1 MNWWDFL
8 VNFFLMTNVANR
20 EYFNTTDG
28 VQGVKVAEGNVKFH
42 TVRTAEGSNTVNII
56 EFPSQL
62 MIIDFG
68 FSINDSIKYLNYAR
82 KLNKTIGSCYL
93 VQDSVDHF
101 TGYPAWQNDCLT
113 TLALNE
119 TISRVRPFAFFPN
132 VFQDAARAF
141 ISKAQP
147 VMGDVMT
154 SKRVVD
160 GEKLYLEKVAGIK
173 PDYFLLITMP
183 EKKALFA
190 GDTVKDKGHL
200 NLAYNHNMALWFD
213 LLSKYK
219 RYCYRNVF
227 MGHGFPVDYTNNKN
241 YDLNVEYLTFIRD
254 VANTYKKKEEY
265 TKVILDR
272 FPDYFS
278 PSLVSAPFG
287 ADYSK

>member
-8 VNFFLMTNVANR
+8 LNFFFMANVANR

-28 VQGVKVAEGNVKFH
+28 VQVVKVAEGNVKFH
-42 TVRTAEGSNTVNII
+42 TVRIGEEGQNTVNII

-68 FSINDSIKYLNYAR
+68 FDVNDSIKYLNYA
-82 KLNKTIGSCYL
+82 KTLNKTIGTCYL

-119 TISRVRPFAFFPN
+119 TISKVRPFALFPSI
-132 VFQDAARAF
+132 FQNGARAF

-147 VMGDVMT
+147 IMGDVMT
-154 SKRVVD
+154 SQRVVD
-160 GEKLYLEKVAGIK
+160 GEKLYLEKVPGIK
-173 PDYFLLITMP
+173 PEYFLLITMP

-190 GDTVKDKGHL
+190 GDSIKDRGHL
-200 NLAYNHNMALWFD
+200 NVFANRNLALWFD
-213 LLSKYK
+213 LLSRYK
-219 RYCYRNVF
+219 RYGYRNVF

-241 YDLNVEYLTFIRD
+241 YDLNVEYLTFVRD
-254 VANTYKKKEEY
+254 IANTYKKKEEY
-265 TKVILDR
+265 TKVILER
-272 FPDYFS
+272 FPDYS
-278 PSLVSAPFG
+278 SARAVGDPFL
-287 ADYSK
+287 

>member
-8 VNFFLMTNVANR
+8 INLILMTNVAKR

-28 VQGVKVAEGNVKFH
+28 VQGVKVVEGNVIFH

-68 FSINDSIKYLNYAR
+68 FTVNDSIKYLNYAR

-101 TGYPAWQNDCLT
+101 NGYPAWQNDCIT

-119 TISRVRPFAFFPN
+119 TISKVRPFAFFPN
-132 VFQDAARAF
+132 FFQDAARAF
-141 ISKAQP
+141 ISKAKP
-147 VMGDVMT
+147 VMADVLI
-154 SKRVVD
+154 RGLVVD
-160 GEKLYLEKVAGIK
+160 GVKLNLEKVSDVK
-173 PDYFLLITMP
+173 PEYFLLITMP

-200 NLAYNHNMALWFD
+200 NLAYNRNMALWFD
-213 LLSKYK
+213 LLLRYK
-219 RYCYRNVF
+219 RYGYRNVF

-254 VANTYKKKEEY
+254 IANTYKKKEDY

-278 PSLVSAPFG
+278 PTLVSAPFG
-287 ADYSK
+287 ADY